1 MHAIATVARSLRNG
15 QPCCEHL
22 MARLESRQ
30 LSQVRTPFCK
40 ALMAIR
46 CAERAASRM
55 RDPCFGTMVL
65 PDKVGAGRTAYR
77 CRIAREGPR
86 AQEFFGIEILSDK
99 AGIFD
104 LGI

>member
-1 MHAIATVARSLRNG
+1 
-15 QPCCEHL
+15 
-22 MARLESRQ
+22 MARLERSQ

-46 CAERAASRM
+46 CAESDAFRM
-55 RDPCFGTMVL
+55 SNPCFVTMVL
-65 PDKVGAGRTAYR
+65 PDKVGAGRTAYP
-77 CRIAREGPR
+77 CRIAREVPR
-86 AQEFFGIEILSDK
+86 SQYSFGIEILSDK